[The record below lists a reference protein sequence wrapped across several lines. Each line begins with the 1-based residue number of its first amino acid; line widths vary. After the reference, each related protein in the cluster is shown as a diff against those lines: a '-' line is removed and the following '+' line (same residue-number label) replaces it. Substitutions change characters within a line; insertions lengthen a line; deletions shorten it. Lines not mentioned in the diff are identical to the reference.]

1 MAKNNKKE
9 AVENVETIETAAKV
23 EAVENDKVLIK
34 RVGAGKYNGYD
45 GKDPVV
51 NALTVNSG
59 ETVAVSIDK
68 ADQLITDFPNDWELV

>member
-1 MAKNNKKE
+1 MAKNKKE
-9 AVENVETIETAAKV
+9 AVENVEPVETAAKV

-34 RVGAGKYNGYD
+34 RVAKGKYNGYD

-59 ETVAVSIDK
+59 ETVAVSVDK
-68 ADQLITDFPNDWELV
+68 ADQLITDFPNDWELA